1 VQSGCPL
8 LPIKSISPVARER
21 PPMQKT
27 IVLISDMT
35 ELADDLE
42 RIKDGKLS
50 TPTVSAV
57 KVRIGEAVEEV
68 VIFLGE

>member
-1 VQSGCPL
+1 
-8 LPIKSISPVARER
+8 
-21 PPMQKT
+21 MQKT

>member
-1 VQSGCPL
+1 MAHG
-8 LPIKSISPVARER
+8 
-21 PPMQKT
+21 
-27 IVLISDMT
+27 IVFVTDMT

-42 RIKDGKLS
+42 RIKNGELS

-57 KVRIGEAVEEV
+57 KVKSRDGQTSEEI

>member
-1 VQSGCPL
+1 M
-8 LPIKSISPVARER
+8 A
-21 PPMQKT
+21 QKT

-42 RIKDGKLS
+42 RIKNGELT

-57 KVRIGEAVEEV
+57 KVKTGDGATIEEV